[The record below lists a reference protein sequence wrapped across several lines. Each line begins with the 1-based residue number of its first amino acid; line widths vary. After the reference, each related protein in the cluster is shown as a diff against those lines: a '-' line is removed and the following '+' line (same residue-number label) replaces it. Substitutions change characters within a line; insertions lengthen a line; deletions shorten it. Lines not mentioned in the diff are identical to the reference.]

1 MFEEEGTIG
10 KTVLVL
16 PGISC
21 WSLLCVGSL
30 FLHGQALSPLC
41 SIIYCLCRNWSDSP
55 DDVAGRA
62 TGRSD
67 ENEGLASP
75 EGLVLRPYIKVFCQV
90 VSSC

>member
-1 MFEEEGTIG
+1 MVFGGREGEEE
-10 KTVLVL
+10 TVLVL

-41 SIIYCLCRNWSDSP
+41 SIIYRLCRNRSGSP

-62 TGRSD
+62 TGA
-67 ENEGLASP
+67 G
-75 EGLVLRPYIKVFCQV
+75 
-90 VSSC
+90 